1 MSKASEFTHEHLKKM
16 KPGIEVFNNQMYWEC
31 HEELEHVWLEDRG
44 DDVRNVY
51 WAIIQVAA
59 ALVHYENANE
69 IGAQGLLKKAKEKFL
84 RVKNMGIDNQLVYD
98 HLDWKELNTLVFE
111 LNDDAKI
118 EEFSKLYNFRFKN
131 YPY

>member
-1 MSKASEFTHEHLKKM
+1 MKKSEFTHDHLKKM
-16 KPGIEVFNNQMYWEC
+16 KPGIEVFNKQMYWEC
-31 HEELEHVWLEDRG
+31 NEELEHVWLEDRG

-59 ALVHYENANE
+59 SLVHYENQNE

-84 RVKNMGIDNQLVYD
+84 RVRDMEIENQLIYD
-98 HLDWKELNTLVFE
+98 YLDWKELYQLVFE
-111 LNDDAKI
+111 LKEDAKVS
-118 EEFSKLYNFRFKN
+118 EFFKLYEFRFKN